1 MLHVRRVIRRRVARR
16 PLTWPVGFTIL
27 VAGQA
32 VGALAT
38 PLAAQSVCRPSASSH
53 EARTLATF
61 SVPLA
66 FGPGAAPAIGA
77 GFSIGLEATSVPNVD
92 PVTAT
97 PTTCQPGKG
106 PENTDL
112 LPALARPRIG
122 IPLPLGLALEA
133 SWIPP
138 VRVAGVKANL
148 IGLSVTKSFGREDG
162 LAAAVRAHATFG
174 SIRAPVTCDREA
186 LGDPVSE
193 CFHGTVSDDRYS
205 PNIMGLDVSLG
216 RALAGGRLRPYVGS
230 GYNRL
235 QSRFQVNF
243 RNQFGGLDTTRV
255 AVNLN
260 RAVVFG
266 GAEWQLSPRLAV
278 TGEIYAVPADAATG
292 RLVVR
297 RTLGP

>member
-1 MLHVRRVIRRRVARR
+1 MLRLSRLVHRHLVRRLLSWPAGLTLLIAGPTAGAVA
-16 PLTWPVGFTIL
+16 
-27 VAGQA
+27 A
-32 VGALAT
+32 
-38 PLAAQSVCRPSASSH
+38 PLAAQYVCRPGADSH
-53 EARTLATF
+53 EARTLASF

-66 FGPGAAPAIGA
+66 FSPGAAPRHGA
-77 GFSIGLEATSVPNVD
+77 RFSIGLEATSLPGVD

-112 LPALARPRIG
+112 LPALARPRIAV
-122 IPLPLGLALEA
+122 PLPLGLALDA
-133 SWIPP
+133 SWLPP

-148 IGLSVTKSFGREDG
+148 FGLSVAKAFGHEDG
-162 LAAAVRAHATFG
+162 LAAAVRVHATFG
-174 SIRAPVTCDREA
+174 WIRAPVTCDREA
-186 LGDPVSE
+186 LDDPVSE
-193 CFHGTVSDDRYS
+193 CFQGTLSDDRYA
-205 PNIMGLDVSLG
+205 PNILGLDVSLG
-216 RALAGGRLRPYVGS
+216 QALAGGRLHAYVGS

-266 GAEWQLSPRLAV
+266 GAEWQLSDRLAV
-278 TGEIYAVPADAATG
+278 TGEIYAAPADAATG

-297 RTLGP
+297 RAFGP